1 MKLFIFAD
9 PSYLFYTT
17 AAIAL
22 LTLFIL
28 VFQFKKRR
36 LSQFFNN
43 NSFFKLMPEF
53 SFSRKLT
60 KFMFAILSIICI
72 ILALARPQ
80 LQQKTTTEKVEGV
93 ELMILADVSSSM
105 LTEDVSPNR
114 LSLMKTQLSRF
125 IQSSQG
131 QHRIGLI
138 AFAGSS
144 FLISPLTA
152 DLSLLI
158 NYINSLSTDM
168 ISSQGT
174 DFKTALEQVQK
185 SFHGGSTHQGGTR
198 AVIIA
203 SDGEDH
209 EVGALELVRSLSN
222 QGIRFFTLGF
232 GTEQGAKIP
241 LKEGGYQTDDQGREV
256 HSKLKT
262 RTLKEFA
269 KIGKGAFYHIASSS
283 NFSEKLHQDLK
294 SLDQQVFKE
303 NSRQARQEL
312 FQYFLALALVFSFA
326 HVLMDEKKRAVR

>member
-1 MKLFIFAD
+1 MTLFVFAD
-9 PSYLFYTT
+9 PFYLLYLT
-17 AAIAL
+17 AVIVL
-22 LTLFIL
+22 FVLFII
-28 VFQFKKRR
+28 VFQLKKRIF
-36 LSQFFNN
+36 SQFFDQ
-43 NSFFKLMPEF
+43 NSFFKLLPEF
-53 SFSRKLT
+53 SFSKKLI
-60 KFMFAILSIICI
+60 KFTFAVLAVICM

-80 LQQKTTTEKVEGV
+80 LPKETATEKIEGV
-93 ELMILADVSSSM
+93 ELMILADISQSM

-152 DLSLLI
+152 DMSLLI

-168 ISSQGT
+168 VSSQGT
-174 DFKTALEQVQK
+174 DFKTALEQTQK
-185 SFHGGSTHQGGTR
+185 SFEGGSTHQGGTR

-209 EVGALELVRSLSN
+209 EVGALKLVRSLSQ

-232 GTEQGAKIP
+232 GTEQGGRIP
-241 LKEGGYQTDDQGREV
+241 LKEGGYYKDERGQEV

-269 KIGKGAFYHIASSS
+269 KIGKGAFYQVSSS
-283 NFSEKLHQDLK
+283 SHFYEKLHQDLK
-294 SLDQQVFKE
+294 SLDQQFFE
-303 NSRQARQEL
+303 ERNRQTRQEL
-312 FQYFLALALVFSFA
+312 FQYFLLLVLIFSLAYL
-326 HVLMDEKKRAVR
+326 LMDERKKVVQ